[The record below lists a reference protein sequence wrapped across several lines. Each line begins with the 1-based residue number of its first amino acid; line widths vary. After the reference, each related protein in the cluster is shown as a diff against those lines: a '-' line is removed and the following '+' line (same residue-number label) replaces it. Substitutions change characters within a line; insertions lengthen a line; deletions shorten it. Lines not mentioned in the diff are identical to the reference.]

1 MPPRGEGIEVHT
13 MVLIT
18 RPMAMV
24 LVGSTH
30 TTVGGGRS
38 VVLAGMAATVVIMGE
53 DSTGLLAA
61 FRQGHRPLP
70 RLRQVIPPDL
80 DTGSEWMPS

>member
-1 MPPRGEGIEVHT
+1 LPPRGEGIEVRT
-13 MVLIT
+13 MVPIT

-38 VVLAGMAATVVIMGE
+38 VASAMEATVAIMDE
-53 DSTGLLAA
+53 DFMGLLEA
-61 FRQGHRPLP
+61 FRQGLHPLP
-70 RLRQVIPPDL
+70 RLRQVLPPDL
-80 DTGSEWMPS
+80 DTGSDWMPS